1 MESKSPAVLN
11 TIKDRAIS
19 LWGEENWL
27 REIVKE
33 YVRLEKEQDPT
44 TSATTNSRRS
54 QILRAFET
62 GGCRLET
69 AMLLA
74 EAVGCQFQMVCTEVQ
89 VSKF

>member
-1 MESKSPAVLN
+1 MESKSSAVLN
-11 TIKDRAIS
+11 AIKDRAIS

-33 YVRLEKEQDPT
+33 YVRLEKEQDP
-44 TSATTNSRRS
+44 ATNANPNNRRS

-74 EAVGCQFQMVCTEVQ
+74 DAVGCQFQMSCTEVQ
-89 VSKF
+89 VSRF

>member
-1 MESKSPAVLN
+1 MESKSTAVLN
-11 TIKDRAIS
+11 AIKDRAIS
-19 LWGEENWL
+19 LWGEDEWL
-27 REIVKE
+27 REIIKE

-44 TSATTNSRRS
+44 TKATANSRRS

-74 EAVGCQFQMVCTEVQ
+74 DAVGCQFQMICTEVQ
-89 VSKF
+89 IRGF

>member
-33 YVRLEKEQDPT
+33 YVRLAKEQDPT
-44 TSATTNSRRS
+44 TSATPNSRRS

-74 EAVGCQFQMVCTEVQ
+74 EAVGCQFHMVCTEVQ